1 MGGEKVPW
9 YQLLEHVL
17 PFPYTEEAV
26 LYTVAEEGG
35 GGLVETWGL
44 SGGIWWL
51 LGIKMKH

>member
-35 GGLVETWGL
+35 GVWLRLGVSLVAF
-44 SGGIWWL
+44 GGF
-51 LGIKMKH
+51 